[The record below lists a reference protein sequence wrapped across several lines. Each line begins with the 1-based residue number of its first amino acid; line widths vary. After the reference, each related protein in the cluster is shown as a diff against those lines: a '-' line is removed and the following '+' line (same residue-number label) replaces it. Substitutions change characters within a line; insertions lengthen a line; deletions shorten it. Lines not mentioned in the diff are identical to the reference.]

1 MKMATAMKRPAC
13 LLFPLFAMVAMMTAC
28 SYQQP
33 GVYRGGGLV
42 KEGPLGV
49 NDHYQFRFLNR
60 WRISFDWL
68 SGPVEIDPCDIG
80 AGNPFRR
87 FKGYKDY
94 EALAV
99 EKNPPIFEIDGIA
112 FVSGSDIK
120 SERLRMHREDHHFY
134 GNYRNGPFEGYSS
147 FCSHLFKDTYDAVS
161 VRLIK
166 PDPAKGTDAWI
177 DNAHPVTLNGLRW
190 LRKTEPLKDLTGSKT
205 NLHAP
210 IETWVLK
217 IPDTAYWLVLRLNSN
232 SGTTSEFY
240 RGAFWFPEKHHQI
253 VGLFNQM
260 VNSVRLEPVEPVDI
274 TPLITPSDLTR

>member
-1 MKMATAMKRPAC
+1 MAMKRTVC
-13 LLFPLFAMVAMMTAC
+13 RRFTLFAIAFAMTAC

-33 GVYRGGGLV
+33 EVYRGYELV

-49 NDHYQFRFLNR
+49 NDHYEFRFVNR

-68 SGPVEIDPCDIG
+68 SGPVEIRPCDIG

-87 FKGYKDY
+87 LKGYKGH

-99 EKNPPIFEIDGIA
+99 ETSPPIFEINGIV

-120 SERLRMHREDHHFY
+120 SERLRLHREDHHFY
-134 GNYRNGPFEGYSS
+134 GNYRNGPFEGYSA
-147 FCSHLFKDTYDAVS
+147 FCSHLFRDTYDAVS
-161 VRLIK
+161 VELIK

-177 DNAHPVTLNGLRW
+177 DNSYPVTLNGLHW
-190 LRKTEPLKDLTGSKT
+190 LKKTEPIQDLTGSKT

-217 IPDTAYWLVLRLNSN
+217 IPNTVYWLVFRLNGN
-232 SGTTSEFY
+232 SGTTSQFY

-253 VGLFNQM
+253 VDLFHQM

>member
-1 MKMATAMKRPAC
+1 
-13 LLFPLFAMVAMMTAC
+13 MTAC

-33 GVYRGGGLV
+33 GVYRGYELA
-42 KEGPLGV
+42 KEGPLSISR
-49 NDHYQFRFLNR
+49 HYEFRFVNR

-68 SGPVEIDPCDIG
+68 NGPVEIDPCKLGG
-80 AGNPFRR
+80 ADVFTNSE
-87 FKGYKDY
+87 GYKVPKEY
-94 EALAV
+94 EILAG
-99 EKNPPIFEIDGIA
+99 EKNPPIFEVNGILYA
-112 FVSGSDIK
+112 STLSMKTGRF
-120 SERLRMHREDHHFY
+120 RLYRRDHNFY
-134 GNYRNGPFEGYSS
+134 GNYRNGPFEGYSA
-147 FCSHLFKDTYDAVS
+147 FCSHLFRDTYDAVS
-161 VRLIK
+161 VELIK
-166 PDPAKGTDAWI
+166 PDPAKGTNAWI
-177 DNAHPVTLNGLRW
+177 DNAHPVTLNGLHW

-232 SGTTSEFY
+232 SGTTSQFY